1 MMEKEIKITRQPGLM
16 GNRISTGF
24 LQKAYEFESDVKIEK
39 NNQKYNAK
47 DLLNLLSA
55 GIRTGDEIKIITEG
69 IDEEDAIHALCAF
82 VNQEGN

>member
-24 LQKAYEFESDVKIEK
+24 LQKAYEFESDVRIEK
-39 NNQKYNAK
+39 HNQEYNAK

-55 GIRTGDEIKIITEG
+55 GIRTDDKIKIITEG
-69 IDEEDAIHALCAF
+69 IDEEDAIDALCAF

>member
-24 LQKAYEFESDVKIEK
+24 LQKAYEFECDVRIKK
-39 NNQKYNAK
+39 NNQEYNAK

-55 GIRTGDEIKIITEG
+55 GIRTGDEIKIITNG
-69 IDEEDAIHALCAF
+69 ADEQDAIHALCAF